1 MQVKASLNNLRMAPR
16 KVKIVTNLVKGM
28 DAKQAKAQLM
38 FINKKP
44 AAILLKLLNSAL
56 NNAKHNFDL
65 PEDNLYIAKLVVEA
79 GPSLK
84 RWLPRAMGRA
94 TPILKRTCSIN
105 LQLEEKVPGLA
116 KIGAKKISKEEE
128 KEAIKEEV
136 AIAPA
141 KSVIQE
147 EETISAIAGGLEKK
161 PKGPAPARP
170 YGASPESKKR
180 FFSRQTFGNIK
191 RVFRRK
197 AI

>member
-1 MQVKASLNNLRMAPR
+1 MQVTAKLNNLRMAPR
-16 KVKIVTNLVKGM
+16 KVRIVANLVKGM
-28 DAKQAKAQLM
+28 DAKQAKAQLL

-56 NNAKHNFDL
+56 GNAKHNFDL

-84 RWLPRAMGRA
+84 RWMPRAMGRA
-94 TPILKRTCSIN
+94 TPILKRTCNIN
-105 LQLEEKVPGLA
+105 LQLEEKIPSVA
-116 KIGAKKISKEEE
+116 KTGVKKVSKKEE
-128 KEAIKEEV
+128 KEIAREEAIT
-136 AIAPA
+136 IPA
-141 KSVIQE
+141 KPVIE

-170 YGASPESKKR
+170 YGASSESKKR

-191 RVFRRK
+191 KMFRRK